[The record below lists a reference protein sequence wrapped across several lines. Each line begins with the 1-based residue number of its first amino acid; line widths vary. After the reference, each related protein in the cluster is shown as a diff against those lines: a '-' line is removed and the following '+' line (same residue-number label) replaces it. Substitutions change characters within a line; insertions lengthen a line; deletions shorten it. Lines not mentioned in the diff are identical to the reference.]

1 MYNTYDYENSQAFP
15 AFKHSA
21 VNMYGGTEMKLH
33 TLSLNHGIRWEWVH
47 QLHCPAPLSQE
58 EINV

>member
-21 VNMYGGTEMKLH
+21 VNMYGGTEMMKH
-33 TLSLNHGIRWEWVH
+33 TLKHGIRWEWVH
-47 QLHCPAPLSQE
+47 HLHCPAVLPQE
-58 EINV
+58 EVNV

>member
-33 TLSLNHGIRWEWVH
+33 TLSLITMVLDGNECISFTA
-47 QLHCPAPLSQE
+47 QLLYPKKK
-58 EINV
+58 